1 MIKKG
6 LSYIGIFFLYLVS
19 LLPFWLL
26 YIISD
31 ILFVLIYYVIGYR
44 KKVVQQNLQN
54 AFPEKTIQERH
65 DIERKF
71 YRHFADLMVETIKMI
86 SISPEELGRRV
97 TPTNPNIV
105 QQLLDIDRSIIAV
118 AGHYCNWEMAAL
130 NVTSV
135 TKKKF
140 MIIYKPLSST
150 IFNRFFIRTRS
161 RFRGIPVAMKM
172 VLRKMVEYKNEAT
185 ITVLLGDQTPVK
197 HEATYF
203 TTFLNQPTAVF
214 LGPEKM
220 AKSFHCMVIFYDMR
234 RVKRG
239 YYKYTVVP
247 LIDNATE
254 TAPYEI
260 TRAHV
265 QYLEKV
271 IREEPQYWLW
281 SHRRWKFKPEDVE
294 NPTVDNR

>member
-6 LSYIGIFFLYLVS
+6 LSHLVLFFLYLLS
-19 LLPFWLL
+19 LLPFWFL

-31 ILFVLIYYVIGYR
+31 ILYVFIYYIIGYR

-54 AFPEKTIQERH
+54 AFPEKTAKERYDIQ
-65 DIERKF
+65 RKYF
-71 YRHFADLMVETIKMI
+71 RYLADLIVETIKMI
-86 SISPEELGRRV
+86 SVSPEELSRRV
-97 TPTNPNIV
+97 VSTNPEILN
-105 QQLLDIDRSIIAV
+105 DILNSKKSIIAV

-130 NVTSV
+130 NVTAV
-135 TKKKF
+135 TQKKF
-140 MIIYKPLSST
+140 MIVYKPLSNA
-150 IFNRFFIRTRS
+150 IFDEFFIKIRS

-172 VLRKMVEYKNEAT
+172 ILRKLIELKNEST

-220 AKSFHCMVIFYDMR
+220 AKLLDSLVVFYDMR

-239 YYKYTVVP
+239 YYSYTVVP
-247 LIDNATE
+247 LIENAKDTE
-254 TAPYEI
+254 PHEI
-260 TRAHV
+260 TKAHV
-265 QYLEKV
+265 HYLETV
-271 IREEPQYWLW
+271 VREEPQYWLW
-281 SHRRWKFKPEDVE
+281 SHRRWKFKPDEDQ
-294 NPTVDNR
+294 